1 MTGWIALLFGLAVAL
16 CLSGLIVIFRP
27 TRSLRPSDAY
37 KDHFDAPHLSR
48 PMWPTRMSPHARQI
62 ARSAR
67 ERRERIE
74 QRKLQL
80 ALERSEA
87 PVRDRIHLTTRQLE
101 SLNIRRR
108 LAGKLPLSKFG
119 FMIAVRTAPP
129 EFSCCADA
137 ARWITYLTAYEARTT
152 EETTPRVS
160 CDYSMWVS

>member
-37 KDHFDAPHLSR
+37 RDHFDAPHLSR
-48 PMWPTRMSPHARQI
+48 PMWPRQAHQV

-74 QRKLQL
+74 QRRLQL

-108 LAGKLPLSKFG
+108 LTGKLPLSKFG
-119 FMIAVRTAPP
+119 FMIAIRTAPP
-129 EFSCCADA
+129 EFSRCADA
-137 ARWITYLTAYEARTT
+137 AQWITYLTAYEARAT